1 MMKYIKILLV
11 NLLFIFLVAPAFA
24 IDPITP
30 PVEDAVITN
39 HSNIE
44 VIGALIEDEDYLFD
58 YSSGTVTVTV
68 DDATIYESPVDS
80 AIMRWEDDIDATDG
94 VATMGKDFSSCLS
107 EENEPDV
114 EVTKDISY
122 ISTSLAG
129 RLVSTE
135 KGEAGIGHCEGLDEY
150 VESDNVCI
158 VANEAC
164 WDVVAGSHLNVT
176 SLSSHS
182 NTALNV
188 TEIPSVK
195 HSITAS
201 GEGLIESEMRVVQ
214 GEGGR
219 ALLDFCSQIP
229 HRGVVQRVTFHDY
242 TRASGIFSNFSKDMQ
257 ASVKIPEMPIAPVF
271 TAITLCPWH

>member
-1 MMKYIKILLV
+1 MKYIKILLV
-11 NLLFIFLVAPAFA
+11 NLLFIFLTIPAFA

-44 VIGALIEDEDYLFD
+44 VIGALTEEEDYLFD
-58 YSSGTVTVTV
+58 YNCGTVTVTV
-68 DDATIYESPVDS
+68 DNTTIYESPADS
-80 AIMRWEDDIDATDG
+80 AIMRWEDNIDATDG
-94 VATMGKDFSSCLS
+94 VITMGKDFSSCLS
-107 EENEPDV
+107 EKNKPDV
-114 EVTKDISY
+114 EATKDISY

-129 RLVSTE
+129 SLISTE
-135 KGEAGIGHCEGLDEY
+135 KGEAGIAHCAGFDTY
-150 VESDNVCI
+150 VVDNNTCI

-164 WDVVAGSHLNVT
+164 WNVVAGSHLDVT
-176 SLSSHS
+176 LVNAHS

-201 GEGLIESEMRVVQ
+201 GEGLIESEMRLIQ

-229 HRGVVQRVTFHDY
+229 HRGVVQKVTFHDY
-242 TRASGIFSNFSKDMQ
+242 TKASGVFSNFSKDMQ
-257 ASVKIPEMPIAPVF
+257 ASVKIPEMPPAPAF